1 MNIMDIAT
9 ALNTLTPTDLEELA
23 ANLNFKT
30 SDNLYSILY
39 MSYVTTDVE
48 HRLNELEMDIPD
60 DILEDFIDACAFRYV
75 YDCDYDC
82 NLSYWDNIDNLIND
96 EYEKVK
102 KG

>member
-9 ALNTLTPTDLEELA
+9 ALNTLTPTDLEKLA
-23 ANLNFKT
+23 ANLNFTT
-30 SDNLYSILY
+30 SDDLYRILD
-39 MSYVTTDVE
+39 MSYVKRDVE
-48 HRLNELEMDIPD
+48 HKLNELEMDIPD
-60 DILEDFIDACAFRYV
+60 DILEDFIDTCVFRYV